1 MQTLTS
7 QTGKCTPELG
17 GWGACGPGSQPSGL
31 SPACLLAGAREG
43 GSHLGLLGSSVLP
56 CSAPC
61 MLLCSVHAAGMRALL
76 SSQLHPPSSSLK
88 PHQLVEPGFQPEL
101 CCEAW
106 PGPFPTLVL
115 DGYFQSVS
123 GPQVGPTATLFFL
136 GSPAPS
142 PATGQQLH
150 ECWAYTACPT
160 GLTAQMGA
168 ECGAGDTGS
177 QEPSP
182 QLPGPR
188 GSWCELAR
196 LTGRGCP
203 SPAPCSACSWR
214 FQLYP

>member
-1 MQTLTS
+1 MAELVRPAQGGQAGHSQGSAVTWAVGSGAGKTLTS

-61 MLLCSVHAAGMRALL
+61 VLLCSVHAAGMRALL

-115 DGYFQSVS
+115 DGYFQGVS

-136 GSPAPS
+136 GVPCPISRHWPAAARMLGLHCLPHGPHCPDGSRVWGWEHRQSGAISPAPR
-142 PATGQQLH
+142 P
-150 ECWAYTACPT
+150 
-160 GLTAQMGA
+160 
-168 ECGAGDTGS
+168 
-177 QEPSP
+177 
-182 QLPGPR
+182 
-188 GSWCELAR
+188 
-196 LTGRGCP
+196 
-203 SPAPCSACSWR
+203 
-214 FQLYP
+214 